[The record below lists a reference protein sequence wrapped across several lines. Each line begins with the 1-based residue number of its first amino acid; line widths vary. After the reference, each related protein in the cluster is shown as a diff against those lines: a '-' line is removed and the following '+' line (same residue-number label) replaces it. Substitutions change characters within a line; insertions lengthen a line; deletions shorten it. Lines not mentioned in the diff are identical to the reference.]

1 MSKILKY
8 NNEFHN
14 KILSGLEK
22 AERCVCATLG
32 PAGRP
37 VLMNNG
43 HQTSLTKD
51 GITVFRE
58 IELDDPIENSAIMAL
73 REASAKVASEA
84 GDGTTTVTSLG
95 VSIYR
100 NGLKYTSANV
110 NPVMVKSGLDKAAKA
125 AISSIKSKA
134 RKISTKEDIKNVCL
148 ISSNGDEK
156 ISDVISDVFTKL
168 GPDATIK
175 IEESG
180 SEIGYEIVDG
190 FQLPNT
196 GYMSPFFC
204 TSDNMTCNFE
214 KAYVLVFDGRL
225 TNINEL
231 LPTLQSIAKAGVPL
245 LIFADSV
252 ETEVLSNIIM
262 NRIRTGLQVCCVR
275 SPSYGEY
282 RKAIYRDIAAIT
294 NGKVVSEE
302 TGIKLSQAVLGKDVL
317 GFAKSVVVTK
327 ENTTIVGSGDNKE
340 LLDEYIANLK
350 CQIDQTKDEF
360 DLEKMKERYARLTNG
375 IGKINI
381 FAPTEIELKELRDRV
396 DDAFC
401 AARAAILEGVV
412 PGGGSSLLAA
422 KVELDSVSPA
432 EIGIDPESDEVFG
445 LKILSKSLESPIRGI
460 LENAGLDSSLVVEK
474 IVEKI
479 SSGEDDAYGYN
490 VSSKCYSN
498 MFSTG
503 IVDPC
508 AVECSAI
515 KNAVSVAGLL
525 LTSSSC
531 IVYDADKEQQ
541 DKMDRI

>member
-1 MSKILKY
+1 MILKY
-8 NNEFHN
+8 SNEFHN

-22 AERCVCATLG
+22 AEKSVCATLG

-37 VLMNNG
+37 VLMNDG
-43 HQTSLTKD
+43 RQTSLTKD
-51 GITVFRE
+51 GITVFRS
-58 IELDDPIENSAIMAL
+58 IELDDPIENSAVMAL
-73 REASAKVASEA
+73 REASAKVAKEA

-100 NGLKYTSANV
+100 NGLKYTSANA
-110 NPVMVKSGLDKAAKA
+110 NPVFVKGGLDKAAKA
-125 AISSIKSKA
+125 AIKYIKSVSKP
-134 RKISTKEDIKNVCL
+134 ISSKEDIKKVCL

-156 ISDVISDVFTKL
+156 VSEVISEVFSKL

-204 TSDNMTCNFE
+204 TSENMTCNFE
-214 KAYVLVFDGRL
+214 KAHVLIVDGKL

-252 ETEVLSNIIM
+252 ETEVLSNLIM

-275 SPSYGEY
+275 SPSYGEN
-282 RKAIYRDIAAIT
+282 RKAIYRDIAALT
-294 NGKVVSEE
+294 DGKVVSEE
-302 TGIKLSQAVLGKDVL
+302 TGIKLGQAVLGSDVL

-327 ENTTIVGSGDNKE
+327 ENTTIVGTGNNKE
-340 LLDEYIANLK
+340 KLDEYISKLK
-350 CQIDQTKDEF
+350 LQIEQTKDDY
-360 DLEKMKERYARLTNG
+360 DLEKMRERYARLTNG

-401 AARAAILEGVV
+401 SAKSAILEGVV
-412 PGGGSSLLAA
+412 AGGGSALLAA
-422 KVELDSVSPA
+422 KNMLDSADPS
-432 EIGIDPESDEVFG
+432 EIGINEDSDEMFG
-445 LKILSKSLESPIRGI
+445 LKILSKSLEFPIRGI
-460 LENAGLDSSLVVEK
+460 LENAGLDASLVVEK
-474 IVEKI
+474 VSEGI
-479 SSGEDDAYGYN
+479 SAGNPSYGYDVVTN
-490 VSSKCYSN
+490 SYGD
-498 MFSTG
+498 MFEKG
-503 IVDPC
+503 IIDPC

-515 KNAVSVAGLL
+515 QNSVSVAGLL

-531 IVYDADKEQQ
+531 IVKEKEKQ
-541 DKMDRI
+541 DQVQTPMM

>member
-8 NNEFHN
+8 NNDFHN

-22 AERCVCATLG
+22 AEKSVCATLG

-37 VLMNNG
+37 VLMNDG
-43 HQTSLTKD
+43 RQTSLTKD
-51 GITVFRE
+51 GITVFRS
-58 IELDDPIENSAIMAL
+58 IELDDPIENSAVMAL
-73 REASAKVASEA
+73 REASSKVAREA

-100 NGLKYTSANV
+100 NGLKYTSANAS
-110 NPVMVKSGLDKAAKA
+110 PVFVKSGLDKAARA
-125 AISSIKSKA
+125 AISFIRSEAKPISSKD
-134 RKISTKEDIKNVCL
+134 EIKNVCM
-148 ISSNGDEK
+148 ISSNGDER
-156 ISDVISDVFTKL
+156 ISEVISEVFSKL

-204 TSDNMTCNFE
+204 TSDNMTCNYE
-214 KAYVLVFDGRL
+214 KAFVLVVDGRL

-231 LPTLQSIAKAGVPL
+231 LPTLQAVVKTGSPL

-252 ETEVLSNIIM
+252 ETEVLSNLIM
-262 NRIRTGLQVCCVR
+262 NRIRSGLQICCVR

-282 RKAIYRDIAAIT
+282 RKAIYRDIAALT
-294 NGKVVSEE
+294 NGTVVSDE
-302 TGIKLSQAVLGKDVL
+302 TGIKLSQAVPGKNIL

-340 LLDEYIANLK
+340 ELDKYIANLK
-350 CQIDQTKDEF
+350 SQIDQTKDDF

-396 DDAFC
+396 DDSFC
-401 AARAAILEGVV
+401 AAKAAILEGVV
-412 PGGGSSLLAA
+412 PGGGASLLAA
-422 KVELDSVSPA
+422 KSFLDSSVP
-432 EIGIDPESDEVFG
+432 EDLGINSSSDEMFG
-445 LKILSKSLESPIRGI
+445 LNILSKSLESPIRGI

-474 IVEKI
+474 VLEKI
-479 SSGEDDAYGYN
+479 SSGEKNCGFDA
-490 VSSKCYSN
+490 VSRTYVD
-498 MFSTG
+498 MFARG

-515 KNAVSVAGLL
+515 QNAVSVAGLL

-531 IVYDADKEQQ
+531 IVKDPKKDNPQEAPHY
-541 DKMDRI
+541 

>member
-8 NNEFHN
+8 NNDFHN

-22 AERCVCATLG
+22 AEKSVCATLG

-37 VLMNNG
+37 VLMNDG
-43 HQTSLTKD
+43 RQTSLTKD
-51 GITVFRE
+51 GITVFRS
-58 IELDDPIENSAIMAL
+58 IELDDPIENSAVMAL
-73 REASAKVASEA
+73 REASSKVAREA

-100 NGLKYTSANV
+100 NGLKYTSANAS
-110 NPVMVKSGLDKAAKA
+110 PVFVKSGLDKAARA
-125 AISSIKSKA
+125 AISFIRSEAKPISSKD
-134 RKISTKEDIKNVCL
+134 EIKNVCM
-148 ISSNGDEK
+148 ISSNGDER
-156 ISDVISDVFTKL
+156 ISEVISEVFSKL

-204 TSDNMTCNFE
+204 TSDNMTCNYE
-214 KAYVLVFDGRL
+214 KAFVLVVDGRL

-231 LPTLQSIAKAGVPL
+231 LPTLQAVVKTGSPL

-252 ETEVLSNIIM
+252 ETEVLSNLIM
-262 NRIRTGLQVCCVR
+262 NRIRSGLQICCVR

-282 RKAIYRDIAAIT
+282 RKAIYRDIAALT
-294 NGKVVSEE
+294 NGTVVSDE
-302 TGIKLSQAVLGKDVL
+302 TGIKLSQAVPGKNIL

-340 LLDEYIANLK
+340 ELDKYIANLK
-350 CQIDQTKDEF
+350 SQIDQTKDDF

-396 DDAFC
+396 DDSFC
-401 AARAAILEGVV
+401 AAKAAILEGVV
-412 PGGGSSLLAA
+412 PGGGASLLAA
-422 KVELDSVSPA
+422 KSFLDSSVP
-432 EIGIDPESDEVFG
+432 EDLGINSSSDEMFG
-445 LKILSKSLESPIRGI
+445 LNILSKSLESPIRGI

-474 IVEKI
+474 VLEKI
-479 SSGEDDAYGYN
+479 SSGEKNCGFDA
-490 VSSKCYSN
+490 VSRTYVD
-498 MFSTG
+498 MFARG

-515 KNAVSVAGLL
+515 QNAVSVAGLL

-531 IVYDADKEQQ
+531 IVKDPKKDNPQEAPHC
-541 DKMDRI
+541 

>member
-1 MSKILKY
+1 MSKLLKY

-37 VLMNNG
+37 VLINDG
-43 HQTSLTKD
+43 RRTSLTKD
-51 GITVFRE
+51 GITVFRD
-58 IELDDPIENSAIMAL
+58 IELDDPIENSAVMAL
-73 REASAKVASEA
+73 REASAKVASDA

-110 NPVMVKSGLDKAAKA
+110 NPVFVKSGLDKAAKA
-125 AISSIKSKA
+125 AIAYIRSESKNISSKD
-134 RKISTKEDIKNVCL
+134 DIKNVCL

-156 ISDVISDVFTKL
+156 ISEVISEVFSKL

-204 TSDNMTCNFE
+204 TSDNMTCNYE
-214 KAYVLVFDGRL
+214 KAHILVVDGKL

-231 LPTLQSIAKAGVPL
+231 LPTLQSVAKAGVPL

-252 ETEVLSNIIM
+252 ETEVLSNLIM

-275 SPSYGEY
+275 SPSYGEN
-282 RKAIYRDIAAIT
+282 RKAIYRDIAALT
-294 NGKVVSEE
+294 DGKVVSED
-302 TGIKLSQAVLGKDVL
+302 TGIKLGQAVLGSDIL
-317 GFAKSVVVTK
+317 GFAKSVVVTR
-327 ENTTIVGSGDNKE
+327 ENTTIVGAGDNKE
-340 LLDEYIANLK
+340 SLDTYIANLK
-350 CQIDQTKDEF
+350 SQIDQTKDEY

-401 AARAAILEGVV
+401 AAKAAILEGIV
-412 PGGGSSLLAA
+412 PGGGATLLAA
-422 KVELDSVSPA
+422 KEYLDEASP
-432 EIGIDPESDEVFG
+432 ESIGIDPNSDEMFG

-460 LENAGLDSSLVVEK
+460 LDNAGLDSSLVVEK
-474 IVEKI
+474 VIDGI
-479 SSGEDDAYGYN
+479 RSGKDSFGFDAVTRTY
-490 VSSKCYSN
+490 VN
-498 MFSTG
+498 MMEAG

-515 KNAVSVAGLL
+515 QNAVSVAGLL

-531 IVYDADKEQQ
+531 IVKEPEKPPVQPQQ
-541 DKMDRI
+541 QF

>member
-14 KILSGLEK
+14 KILAGLEK

-43 HQTSLTKD
+43 VRTSLTKD
-51 GITVFRE
+51 GITVFRD
-58 IELDDPIENSAIMAL
+58 IELDDPIENSAVMAL
-73 REASAKVASEA
+73 REASAKVAAEA

-100 NGLKYTSANV
+100 NGLKYTSSNV
-110 NPVMVKSGLDKAAKA
+110 NPVFVKSGLDKAAKA
-125 AISSIKSKA
+125 AISFIRSESKSV
-134 RKISTKEDIKNVCL
+134 STKEDIKNVCL
-148 ISSNGDEK
+148 ISSNGNEK
-156 ISDVISDVFTKL
+156 ISEVISEVFSKL

-204 TSDNMTCNFE
+204 TNDNMTCNYE
-214 KAYVLVFDGRL
+214 KAYVLVVDGKL

-231 LPTLQSIAKAGVPL
+231 LPTLQSVAKAGVPL

-252 ETEVLSNIIM
+252 ETEVLSNLIM

-275 SPSYGEY
+275 SPSYGEN
-282 RKAIYRDIAAIT
+282 RKAIYRDIAALT
-294 NGKVVSEE
+294 NGKVVSED
-302 TGIKLSQAVLGKDVL
+302 TGIRIGQAILGRDVL

-340 LLDEYIANLK
+340 LLDEYISNLK
-350 CQIDQTKDEF
+350 SQIDQTKDEY

-375 IGKINI
+375 IGRINI

-401 AARAAILEGVV
+401 AAKAAIMEGIV
-412 PGGGSSLLAA
+412 PGGGATLLAA
-422 KVELDSVSPA
+422 KKYLDSVSP
-432 EIGIDPESDEVFG
+432 ESIGIDQNSDEVFG

-474 IVEKI
+474 ILVGIENGREDFGFDAVTRTYVNMLEK
-479 SSGEDDAYGYN
+479 
-490 VSSKCYSN
+490 
-498 MFSTG
+498 G

-515 KNAVSVAGLL
+515 QNAVSVAGLL

-531 IVYDADKEQQ
+531 IVKDNKEKNIKEQPSF
-541 DKMDRI
+541 